1 MVPGALGLLDELG
14 QRGLGL
20 LEVGPGEV
28 HLGSDE
34 PGHDHPLGGQFLVDG
49 FLHLLEGGTVD
60 HSPGGEAGEELLPG
74 NHRGVVD
81 ELLEDLFGHPREGHF
96 HSSLEWVPVEHLLGL
111 VPGPPHQTAV
121 VLPFLKELFPGNGA
135 LLGVTGSQGDRLGG
149 LGPHQ
154 SQFVHR
160 SSDLLGPGGE
170 ELADPGVDPF
180 HLVEVLLDPNMDPEL
195 GPQSMGSR
203 QTVDGT
209 DGHLVVVE
217 GLGVEGAGR
226 SIRSNADILEDGV
239 TVEVWVE
246 GPTGAVLEDGEEELG
261 LVKLATPLPSPG
273 MASHFLSVAEG
284 FLHRIGMDALD
295 GLPVLR
301 GGLGPQGGDRLG
313 HGEGHVPTPGPF
325 GRTGVLD
332 ELLGGDRMVPG
343 EEGLEGLGLDDV
355 VLLNAKMAQCL
366 PVPPTLG
373 FTPVEVVVLT
383 GQLQVVVTPGGTG
396 DFGEGEHGS
405 SPFLGSLPL
414 GGARLRSCLFGI
426 GDEDRGGGVNPPLG
440 SLALMLELLEF
451 LGDDE
456 QALGHLLQLALV
468 VGQPLAG
475 MEAFQDILP
484 GDVRLFDAMNEG
496 LLGQV
501 RMDLQIDPKRQWLSG
516 LWHV

>member
-1 MVPGALGLLDELG
+1 M
-14 QRGLGL
+14 
-20 LEVGPGEV
+20 
-28 HLGSDE
+28 
-34 PGHDHPLGGQFLVDG
+34 DHG
-49 FLHLLEGGTVD
+49 
-60 HSPGGEAGEELLPG
+60 PGGETGEELLLG
-74 NHRGVVD
+74 DHRGVVD
-81 ELLEDLFGHPREGHF
+81 ELLEYLLGHPREGHF
-96 HSSLEWVPVEHLLGL
+96 HPCLEWVPVEDLLGL
-111 VPGPPHQTAV
+111 VPGPPHQAAV
-121 VLPFLKELFPGNGA
+121 ILPLLKELFPGNGA
-135 LLGVTGSQGDRLGG
+135 LLGMTGGQGDRLGG

-154 SQFVHR
+154 SQFVHCG
-160 SSDLLGPGGE
+160 SDLLGPGGE

-180 HLVEVLLDPNMDPEL
+180 HLVEVLLDPHMDPEL

-226 SIRSNADILEDGV
+226 SIRPDADVLEDGV
-239 TVEVWVE
+239 AVEVRVE
-246 GPTGAVLEDGEEELG
+246 GPAGAVLEDGEEELG
-261 LVKLATPLPSPG
+261 LVNLVAPLPSPG
-273 MASHFLSVAEG
+273 MASHFLGVPKG
-284 FLHRIGMDALD
+284 FLHRVGMDALD
-295 GLPVLR
+295 DLPVLR

-355 VLLNAKMAQCL
+355 VLLNAKMTQCL

-396 DFGEGEHGS
+396 NLGEGEHGS
-405 SPFLGSLPL
+405 SPFLGGLPL
-414 GGARLRSCLFGI
+414 DGARLRSCLFGI
-426 GDEDRGGGVNPPLG
+426 GDEDRGGSVDPPLG
-440 SLALMLELLEF
+440 SLALLLELLEF

-468 VGQPLAG
+468 VGQPFAG
-475 MEAFQDILP
+475 LEPFEDVLP
-484 GDVRLFDAMNEG
+484 SDVRLFDPMNEG
-496 LLGQV
+496 PLGQV

-516 LWHV
+516 FRHV